1 MYILLY
7 IIIIIYYILN
17 LCLLEGHKSLALLKL
32 AAFWVVF
39 IFGFL
44 PLGQTFFSAVE
55 KDWEIG
61 EEKDAI
67 TLISVRGY
75 RICIDLDL
83 CGIYSFILM
92 FFTLHIFSGECT
104 WFCIFIQYIVIDD
117 DLTVIWP
124 LTNSYDNDICDL
136 NWMNVI
142 QFMGKMLF
150 VYHGLKLKRV
160 IINASYLEFY
170 LEYYIRL
177 RYF

>member
-1 MYILLY
+1 MP
-7 IIIIIYYILN
+7 
-17 LCLLEGHKSLALLKL
+17 KL
-32 AAFWVVF
+32 AAF
-39 IFGFL
+39 
-44 PLGQTFFSAVE
+44 LGCIYFRFSAFGANIFLCCRE
-55 KDWEIG
+55 RLRDW
-61 EEKDAI
+61 
-67 TLISVRGY
+67 RGKGCDY
-75 RICIDLDL
+75 FDFRSRVSDLYWPWS

-124 LTNSYDNDICDL
+124 LTNSYDNAICDL

-160 IINASYLEFY
+160 IINASYLQFY

-177 RYF
+177 R